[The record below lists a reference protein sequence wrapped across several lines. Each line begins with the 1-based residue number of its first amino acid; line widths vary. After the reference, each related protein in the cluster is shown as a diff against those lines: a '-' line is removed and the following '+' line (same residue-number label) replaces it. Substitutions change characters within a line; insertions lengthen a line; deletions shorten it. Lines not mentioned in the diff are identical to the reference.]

1 MRKIIRTLPILLV
14 AAAGATAQH
23 LYERHLSLGYAPIL
37 KATLQ
42 STRLEERTIYI
53 HEARIAARTAK
64 DRESEAKLEQMQG
77 DLDGSSVMGAC
88 SDWKF
93 AADQR
98 EPIWQLAHDN
108 IGISRSNDDL
118 EKQIA
123 DLEGKPYR
131 ASGVTEAD
139 LKDAD
144 AQAGQAKIASRA
156 YMACLATKEAFAQ
169 KDGDRLNHELCATAG
184 IPSEARQLVEIP
196 PRRAAIRV
204 SE

>member
-1 MRKIIRTLPILLV
+1 MRKIILALPILMV

-23 LYERHLSLGYAPIL
+23 LYEQNLSIGYAPIL

-42 STRLEERTIYI
+42 TAHLEDRTIYI
-53 HEARIAARTAK
+53 HEARIAARTVK
-64 DRESEAKLEQMQG
+64 DRESEGKLEQMQR
-77 DLDGSSVMGAC
+77 DLDGTSVMGAC

-93 AADQR
+93 AADHR

-123 DLEGKPYR
+123 DVEAKPYW
-131 ASGVTEAD
+131 ASGATAAD

-144 AQAGQAKIASRA
+144 AQAGHARTASRA
-156 YMACLATKEAFAQ
+156 YMSCLATNDAFAQ
-169 KDGDRLNHELCATAG
+169 KDSDRLNHELCATAG
-184 IPSEARQLVEIP
+184 IPSL
-196 PRRAAIRV
+196 
-204 SE
+204 

>member
-1 MRKIIRTLPILLV
+1 MRKIILALPILMV

-23 LYERHLSLGYAPIL
+23 LYEHHLSLGYAPIL

-42 STRLEERTIYI
+42 TAHLEDRTIYI
-53 HEARIAARTAK
+53 HEARIAARTMK
-64 DRESEAKLEQMQG
+64 DRESDAKLEQMQG
-77 DLDGSSVMGAC
+77 DLDGSSVTSAC

-118 EKQIA
+118 EKPIA
-123 DLEGKPYR
+123 DLEGKSYR
-131 ASGVTEAD
+131 ASGTTAVA
-139 LKDAD
+139 LQDAD
-144 AQAGQAKIASRA
+144 AEAIQARNTSRT

-169 KDGDRLNHELCATAG
+169 KDSDRLNHELCATAG
-184 IPSEARQLVEIP
+184 IPSL
-196 PRRAAIRV
+196 
-204 SE
+204 